1 MRRRPPRA
9 TRTDTLCPCTTLFR
23 SDVAERHV
31 MNARAGA
38 PKRCFRIGDGA
49 LVRRKHLDDFPA
61 AAVVDRPDERADLLP
76 RGRKIVQPEVG
87 GGRPGGPDAL
97 VRRPFG
103 GLAVIHYH

>member
-1 MRRRPPRA
+1 
-9 TRTDTLCPCTTLFR
+9 
-23 SDVAERHV
+23 

-38 PKRCFRIGDGA
+38 PKRRFRISDGA

-76 RGRKIVQPEVG
+76 RGRKIVQPAVG

-103 GLAVIHYH
+103 GLAILQANRSDERRVGKECVSTCRSRWSP

>member
-23 SDVAERHV
+23 SDVAERRV

-38 PKRCFRIGDGA
+38 PKRRFRISDGA

-76 RGRKIVQPEVG
+76 RGRTIVQPEVG
-87 GGRPGGPDAL
+87 GGRPGGPGDL
-97 VRRPFG
+97 LRRHFG
-103 GLAVIHYH
+103 GLAIR